1 MRWKPR
7 SRVARMARVARGSI
21 DIETFGNWKKW
32 LQDVASRDRWTKS
45 DTATPR
51 HQEQSRP
58 KEVLKRQ
65 DQLGHGKRK
74 HFDESEW
81 KKKCSNFTKCGK
93 PNEQLSRYNQ
103 TLLLAFILQTS
114 EGLEVSFQRACR
126 SQLRIGCYIAG
137 MNTTLLFQCKPCSS
151 GPTGHENLSNYSPGT
166 ADRPSLQVELASISK
181 QRTAVVIGHKVFKPF
196 PALTPQW
203 AQFGAYFFRAIAG
216 SGAPLRGCT
225 ANSSWYQKLIPQ
237 VAFNDV

>member
-1 MRWKPR
+1 MPNSFTSSCMQIALATFRPHKIGDKRCRRLMRWKPR

-103 TLLLAFILQTS
+103 TVTVGKWFGNVFST
-114 EGLEVSFQRACR
+114 LERESYSR
-126 SQLRIGCYIAG
+126 
-137 MNTTLLFQCKPCSS
+137 
-151 GPTGHENLSNYSPGT
+151 GP
-166 ADRPSLQVELASISK
+166 
-181 QRTAVVIGHKVFKPF
+181 
-196 PALTPQW
+196 
-203 AQFGAYFFRAIAG
+203 FR
-216 SGAPLRGCT
+216 LHT
-225 ANSSWYQKLIPQ
+225 AN
-237 VAFNDV
+237 

>member
-1 MRWKPR
+1 MRR
-7 SRVARMARVARGSI
+7 FARR
-21 DIETFGNWKKW
+21 KKW

-65 DQLGHGKRK
+65 DQLGQAGKRK
-74 HFDESEW
+74 HFDGSEW

-137 MNTTLLFQCKPCSS
+137 MFSPHYFSKVKRAYQDRLDMKTLATIHQELL
-151 GPTGHENLSNYSPGT
+151 TG
-166 ADRPSLQVELASISK
+166 RVC
-181 QRTAVVIGHKVFKPF
+181 R
-196 PALTPQW
+196 
-203 AQFGAYFFRAIAG
+203 
-216 SGAPLRGCT
+216 
-225 ANSSWYQKLIPQ
+225 
-237 VAFNDV
+237 